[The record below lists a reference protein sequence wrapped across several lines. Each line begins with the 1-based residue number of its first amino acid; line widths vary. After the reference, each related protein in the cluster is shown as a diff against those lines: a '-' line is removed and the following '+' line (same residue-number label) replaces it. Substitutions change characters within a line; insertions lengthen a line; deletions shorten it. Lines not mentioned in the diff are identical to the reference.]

1 MTCWRRSTLIG
12 LTNNSFKPQ
21 GMKSVCT
28 RGPPPSDDVVIAYS
42 ILYSGSGCTGR
53 RKIKMGGEMARG
65 LKKKDRK
72 ATSATRSTR
81 SSHLSR
87 SAVVVVTML
96 FSFLFSCSFTRLRL
110 VLHFVIPQRRKRN
123 YCHCRNYKSTIMIR
137 IGASLVV
144 IRVTTSALI
153 FFP

>member
-28 RGPPPSDDVVIAYS
+28 RGPPSSDDVDIAYS

-65 LKKKDRK
+65 LKKDRK
-72 ATSATRSTR
+72 ATSATRSR